1 MLSAETAAGDWPV
14 EAVAMM
20 DSIAHSVERDPG
32 YLARLHFTETLP
44 DPTTADALA
53 EATGNIV
60 NVVGASAITCFTSSG
75 STVRRV
81 ARERPSAPILALT
94 PRTDTARKLG
104 LTWGVHAIRTK
115 DIGNFEE
122 MIGKA
127 RRMALRHDM
136 AEKGG
141 KIVVLAGVPFGTPG
155 STNVLHVAA
164 VRGDEL
170 KGRDY

>member
-1 MLSAETAAGDWPV
+1 
-14 EAVAMM
+14 
-20 DSIAHSVERDPG
+20 
-32 YLARLHFTETLP
+32 
-44 DPTTADALA
+44 
-53 EATGNIV
+53 
-60 NVVGASAITCFTSSG
+60 
-75 STVRRV
+75 
-81 ARERPSAPILALT
+81 
-94 PRTDTARKLG
+94 TARKLG